1 MNYQMKQ
8 MIVDSILKVINNSPI
23 KTYSNDFSRINRDV
37 FDVWFKYANSI
48 LDIFS
53 DNKSIVMDII
63 NTKNRILSISLDSND
78 YPYKIVQINQVL
90 LDLANKIFYNF

>member
-23 KTYSNDFSRINRDV
+23 KTYTNDFSRINRDV

-48 LDIFS
+48 LDIF
-53 DNKSIVMDII
+53 
-63 NTKNRILSISLDSND
+63 
-78 YPYKIVQINQVL
+78 
-90 LDLANKIFYNF
+90 

>member
-8 MIVDSILKVINNSPI
+8 ITVDAILKVINNSPI
-23 KTYSNDFSRINRDV
+23 KTYNNDFSRITRDV
-37 FDVWFKYANSI
+37 FEEWVKYANSI
-48 LDIFS
+48 LDVFY
-53 DNKSIVMDII
+53 DNNSIAIDII